1 MPKHM
6 SLEQSIDYKWQSE
19 SRVRVKGMNR
29 LGGNGPEMCINLK
42 TPTSPKHKELVC
54 EVL

>member
-1 MPKHM
+1 MPKHR

-29 LGGNGPEMCINLK
+29 FGGNGLEMRINLK
-42 TPTSPKHKELVC
+42 TPTSPKYRS
-54 EVL
+54 